1 MRAGMQRGGAG
12 CPLRKEVRLVRPSQ
26 QETPQAEA
34 GKLREDPGTPHT
46 HSRPP
51 FPLLPNSLAPLPS
64 GVRSRLP
71 RYCEPFSGR
80 EVLAGP
86 GPFLG
91 RGPWTLGHPLRGV
104 PGSTACAPGSGGDS
118 GLQAVAPGSACRRSC
133 VRYGA
138 VHTRASLQLP
148 RLLAERLGLLLLP
161 QKIKALGRGL
171 IGFCCRKGS
180 VLMKRAS

>member
-1 MRAGMQRGGAG
+1 MSSEKGSQAGPPVPARNPSGRSGARSG
-12 CPLRKEVRLVRPSQ
+12 SSERTLAPRTR
-26 QETPQAEA
+26 TA
-34 GKLREDPGTPHT
+34 G
-46 HSRPP
+46 RPP
-51 FPLLPNSLAPLPS
+51 FRLLPNSLAPLPS
-64 GVRSRLP
+64 GVRSRPP
-71 RYCEPFSGR
+71 RYREPFQ
-80 EVLAGP
+80 E
-86 GPFLG
+86 PFRA
-91 RGPWTLGHPLRGV
+91 RGVGWPWTLPRARALGPRAPTAGC
-104 PGSTACAPGSGGDS
+104 PGQCSVCPGSGGDS
-118 GLQAVAPGSACRRSC
+118 GIQAVAPGSACRRSC